1 MPTKEGE
8 ELLNGMMYIKDSD
21 GQIVPIPRSVEK
33 IEPGQLFIEGDDQ
46 PEFII
51 PPEYQGRSFTIT
63 GKTADRIIR
72 MILHDLDVLE
82 KRKRSMLRKK
92 EQYRRACLKYPSG
105 HRKRELAYLLWQ
117 VAIERYL
124 IWKGEGHYGN
134 EKVPA
139 GSCQEQA

>member
-8 ELLNGMMYIKDSD
+8 ELLNGPMYIKDSD
-21 GQIVPIPRSVEK
+21 GQIVPIPRGGGR
-33 IEPGQLFIEGDDQ
+33 IESGQLYIEGDDQ

-51 PPEYQGRSFTIT
+51 PPECADRSFTIT
-63 GKTADRIIR
+63 GKTAEKIIR

-92 EQYRRACLKYPSG
+92 EQYRRACLKYPEG

-117 VAIERYL
+117 VAIERYAL
-124 IWKGEGHYGN
+124 WKGEGHNGN
-134 EKVPA
+134 A
-139 GSCQEQA
+139 